1 MTDYPYAYA
10 FGLMLGLYVIL
21 QMLHVADIC
30 AHD

>member
-1 MTDYPYAYA
+1 MEYPYADI
-10 FGLMLGLYVIL
+10 FGLMIGFYTVL